1 MQLRIRQE
9 QGNPPP
15 SAMDISF
22 FISGP
27 VCSRHLFLSGNSDLI
42 CKHLNIDKAAA
53 ADCFALSELSAL
65 YLDRSLFLR
74 RSSFFSPW
82 LSIYCRI
89 VSIVTPPALSRPKDL
104 TPECIF
110 HGLTPLYL
118 SSFFLYRRICIYE
131 LIVLF
136 SILHQGRENKCF
148 FYTIEIF
155 LSRYAQMC
163 NSSHHLK
170 RWENSCYIC

>member
-1 MQLRIRQE
+1 MSNGSDPRNGSSYCYRHRYPHGLHRMCYTFPGRKSDLLVLLLPVIHKYIRLLILLR
-9 QGNPPP
+9 
-15 SAMDISF
+15 STVHS
-22 FISGP
+22 
-27 VCSRHLFLSGNSDLI
+27 SRHHVGAVLLTLAFYILPYRFNR
-42 CKHLNIDKAAA
+42 C
-53 ADCFALSELSAL
+53 SACTEQTE
-65 YLDRSLFLR
+65 Y
-74 RSSFFSPW
+74 
-82 LSIYCRI
+82 
-89 VSIVTPPALSRPKDL
+89 L

-118 SSFFLYRRICIYE
+118 SSFFLYQRICIYE

-155 LSRYAQMC
+155 LSRHAPMC

-170 RWENSCYIC
+170 R

>member
-1 MQLRIRQE
+1 MSKIDIDIQDILKNHLIDAGYEVAVASDGVAGIAMFGDTIDLVLLDIMLPKIDGYGVCRCSACTE
-9 QGNPPP
+9 QT
-15 SAMDISF
+15 
-22 FISGP
+22 
-27 VCSRHLFLSGNSDLI
+27 
-42 CKHLNIDKAAA
+42 
-53 ADCFALSELSAL
+53 E
-65 YLDRSLFLR
+65 
-74 RSSFFSPW
+74 
-82 LSIYCRI
+82 
-89 VSIVTPPALSRPKDL
+89 DL